1 MTSLEIGAA
10 SVIAMLVLIYI
21 GMYVPIVLALI
32 SFVGVWVVKGNI
44 NIAVSLLWLASA
56 KTVGNFLF
64 GVIPLF
70 VLMGLLVSAAGMGK
84 DTYDIAY
91 SFLYRVRGGLGMATV
106 VANAIFAAIT
116 GVSIASATVFS
127 KIAVPEM
134 LRYGYKGRFAVGTVA
149 GSSVLGMLIPP
160 SILLIIYALIAEES
174 VGDLFIAGVGPG
186 LLLTAAYCALIAI
199 MAYGFPK
206 SVALPETFT
215 DTPDRE
221 DHLSGME
228 LLLKAIPIVILI
240 LVVLGGIY
248 AGLYT
253 PTEAGAAGAFVALL
267 FALGRR
273 TLTWRRL
280 WDILVETGH
289 ITATL
294 LFLII
299 SASMYSR
306 MLGITGL
313 PTQLGN
319 WIDTLDASFG
329 LLLFMYV
336 VIVLV
341 LGTIIDSVSI
351 MLITVPLFLV
361 VLAPFNV
368 DLVWVRNRH
377 HHRNRDRFAD
387 AAIGIGG
394 LCDQKH
400 TRPRR
405 YLACRYLYRGGAV
418 CADHVDRAGPGHY
431 FPGHRPVPGRT
442 AKILDLEQHPG
453 RPDMRHGFA
462 CRGVFQSELAEHHA
476 LAGFD
481 NLAAADDVGLAGGRH
496 EARGHID
503 GSHVAVAT
511 DGRRNHHNHRGIGE
525 RQHSLARD
533 DAAGAVQMVDIGHA
547 QNCAVGRWFLR
558 HEYINP

>member
-221 DHLSGME
+221 DHLSGMD
-228 LLLKAIPIVILI
+228 LLLKAIPILILI

-289 ITATL
+289 ISATL

-368 DLVWVRNRH
+368 DLVWFGIVTII
-377 HHRNRDRFAD
+377 ATE
-387 AAIGIGG
+387 IG
-394 LCDQKH
+394 LL
-400 TRPRR
+400 TPP
-405 YLACRYLYRGGAV
+405 L
-418 CADHVDRAGPGHY
+418 
-431 FPGHRPVPGRT
+431 
-442 AKILDLEQHPG
+442 
-453 RPDMRHGFA
+453 
-462 CRGVFQSELAEHHA
+462 
-476 LAGFD
+476 
-481 NLAAADDVGLAGGRH
+481 GLAVYVIKSTLDRDD
-496 EARGHID
+496 I
-503 GSHVAVAT
+503 
-511 DGRRNHHNHRGIGE
+511 
-525 RQHSLARD
+525 SLAD
-533 DAAGAVQMVDIGHA
+533 IFIGAAPFALTMLIVLILVILIPDISL
-547 QNCAVGRWFLR
+547 FLVELR
-558 HEYINP
+558 RSLI